1 MIKAVL
7 IDDEP
12 LARSIILEYLDTYPQ
27 IRVMAECND
36 GFEGAK
42 AIMEHEPDLVFLD
55 VQMPKI
61 NGFEMLEIIDRQPAI
76 IFTTAFDEYAIQAF
90 EKHATDYLLKPIAKS
105 RFDKAMEKFLATAEQ
120 AKSRETQQ
128 KTTELLDNVQQD
140 QTRIDRILVKHG
152 VKIKIIPTDQIIYLE
167 ADDDYVKIHTQEG
180 SFLKNKTMA
189 AFERLLDPSEFIRV
203 HRSFIVRVEHITR
216 LEPYEKESHVAI
228 LSTGDRVS
236 VSKNGLARLK
246 QMLGM

>member
-1 MIKAVL
+1 
-7 IDDEP
+7 
-12 LARSIILEYLDTYPQ
+12 
-27 IRVMAECND
+27 ND

-42 AIMEHEPDLVFLD
+42 AIMEHDPDLVFLD

-61 NGFEMLEIIDRQPAI
+61 NGFEMLEIIDKQPAI

-90 EKHATDYLLKPIAKS
+90 EKHATDYLLKPIAKT
-105 RFDKAMEKFLATAEQ
+105 RFDKAMERFLTAAGQ
-120 AKSRETQQ
+120 SREAVQ
-128 KTTELLDNVQQD
+128 KTTELLDEVQQD
-140 QTRIDRILVKHG
+140 QIRTDRILVKHG

-167 ADDDYVKIHTQEG
+167 ADDDYVKIHTPEG

-203 HRSFIVRVEHITR
+203 HRSFIVRLEHITR
-216 LEPYEKESHVAI
+216 LEPYEKDSHIAI
-228 LSTGDRVS
+228 LSTGDKVS

>member
-12 LARSIILEYLDTYPQ
+12 LARSIILEYLDSYPQ
-27 IRVMAECND
+27 IQVVAECND

-42 AIMEHEPDLVFLD
+42 AVMEHDPDLVFLD

-61 NGFEMLEIIDRQPAI
+61 NGFELLEIIDKQPAV

-90 EKHATDYLLKPIAKS
+90 EKHATDYLLKPITKA
-105 RFDKAMEKFLATAEQ
+105 RFDKAMDKFLATNESN
-120 AKSRETQQ
+120 KPEENTKR
-128 KTTELLDNVQQD
+128 TTELLDNVQQD
-140 QTRIDRILVKHG
+140 QTRLDRILVKHG

-167 ADDDYVKIHTQEG
+167 ADDDYVKIHTAEG
-180 SFLKNKTMA
+180 NFLKNKTMA
-189 AFERLLDPSEFIRV
+189 TFERLLDPAQFVRV
-203 HRSFIVRVEHITR
+203 HRSFIVRVEHINR
-216 LEPYEKESHVAI
+216 LEPYEKDSHVAV
-228 LSTGDRVS
+228 LSTGTKVN
-236 VSKNGLARLK
+236 VSKSGLARLK